1 MVPAILIPLNDFP
14 FYDMT
19 NESLPTELS
28 THISSDTEKKW
39 SPPLNLI
46 HDFDHIDHSTLGNID
61 PDTNFLSNINTSIC
75 KYYTEL
81 EFNQQFPQQDY
92 KLSMFNLNV
101 RSLPKNIDKVKHFLE
116 GLHYNFSILS
126 FTETRLCDYNIST
139 HNFNG
144 YTHLFKTRGNN
155 KVGGGVSMFIN
166 SRINYL
172 CRDDIKLDL
181 EFIDVLAIEIPK
193 DELNTKNNI
202 IIISLYQPLNI
213 QAKLFTD
220 KFTELLQFLNR
231 ENKFIFILGDF
242 NVDTSSA
249 MINPNITVNN
259 FQNMFISYFY
269 SPLIDKFTRVDEK
282 RGTSSLLEIFTPM
295 LLIPQVTLK
304 VDSLKL
310 RSLITIQYFE
320 LQTWQSK

>member
-1 MVPAILIPLNDFP
+1 
-14 FYDMT
+14 MT

-28 THISSDTEKKW
+28 THISSDTEKKL

-61 PDTNFLSNINTSIC
+61 PDTNFLSNINSSIC

-126 FTETRLCDYNIST
+126 FTETWLCDYNIST

-202 IIISLYQPLNI
+202 IIISLYRPPSI

-220 KFTELLQFLNR
+220 IFTELLQFLNR
-231 ENKFIFILGDF
+231 ENKLIFILGDF

-259 FQNMFISYFY
+259 FQNMFLSYF
-269 SPLIDKFTRVDEK
+269 
-282 RGTSSLLEIFTPM
+282 
-295 LLIPQVTLK
+295 
-304 VDSLKL
+304 
-310 RSLITIQYFE
+310 
-320 LQTWQSK
+320 

>member
-1 MVPAILIPLNDFP
+1 
-14 FYDMT
+14 
-19 NESLPTELS
+19 
-28 THISSDTEKKW
+28 
-39 SPPLNLI
+39 
-46 HDFDHIDHSTLGNID
+46 
-61 PDTNFLSNINTSIC
+61 
-75 KYYTEL
+75 
-81 EFNQQFPQQDY
+81 
-92 KLSMFNLNV
+92 MFNLNV

-126 FTETRLCDYNIST
+126 FTETWLCDYNIST

-155 KVGGGVSMFIN
+155 KVGWGVSMFIN

-193 DELNTKNNI
+193 GKLNTKNNI
-202 IIISLYQPLNI
+202 IITSLYRPPSI

-231 ENKFIFILGDF
+231 ENKYMFILGDF

-259 FQNMFISYFY
+259 FQNMFLFYFY
-269 SPLIDKFTRVDEK
+269 SPLTDKFTRLDEK
-282 RGTSSLLEIFTPM
+282 RGTSSLLDNIYTNGTHTTSDTKSGLFKTTISDHYLIFC
-295 LLIPQVTLK
+295 
-304 VDSLKL
+304 
-310 RSLITIQYFE
+310 ITDLAIKMKTTSFM
-320 LQTWQSK
+320 KKMDFNIKN